1 VTDLEGRGYELVKHN
16 LSNDRPSR
24 ELLGRLID
32 EQGLEAVLSSRSP
45 AYKARNLGARK
56 LSKSE
61 AIDLMLEDPNLMRR
75 PLVLGKSR
83 AVFGYDPKGYDKLR

>member
-1 VTDLEGRGYELVKHN
+1 LTKHN

-32 EQGLEAVLSSRSP
+32 EQGLEAVLSTRSP

-56 LSKSE
+56 LTKSE

-75 PLVLGKSR
+75 PLVLGKKK
-83 AVFGYDPKGYDKLR
+83 AVFGYDAKEYEKL

>member
-1 VTDLEGRGYELVKHN
+1 MVKHN
-16 LSNDRPSR
+16 LANNRPSR
-24 ELLGRLID
+24 ELLGRLIE
-32 EQGLEAVLSSRSP
+32 EQGLEAVLSTRSP

-75 PLVLGKSR
+75 PLVLGKGK
-83 AVFGYDPKGYDKLR
+83 AVFGYDAKEYEKL